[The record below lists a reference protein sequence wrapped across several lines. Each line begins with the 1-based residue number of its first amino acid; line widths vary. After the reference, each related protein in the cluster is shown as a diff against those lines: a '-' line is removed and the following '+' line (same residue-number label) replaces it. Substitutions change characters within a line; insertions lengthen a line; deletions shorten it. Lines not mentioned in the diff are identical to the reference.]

1 MLGVVHF
8 SSSSIACCTW
18 ENYGVVIEGSRVT
31 SGLVLCDQAMLGLLL
46 QGENHMQDDI
56 MGLDYLGEGM
66 HLGEVE
72 AGFG

>member
-1 MLGVVHF
+1 M
-8 SSSSIACCTW
+8 
-18 ENYGVVIEGSRVT
+18 VIKGSRVT
-31 SGLVLCDQAMLGLLL
+31 SGLVLCDQAMLRWLL
-46 QGENHMQDDI
+46 QCENHMQDDI